1 MQHGNEAYA
10 FYKNL
15 AKKFLCLL
23 ILLSCTRLMFFF
35 CNRAMFA
42 NDSLKNIL
50 LALAVGMRFDIAV
63 LSIINA
69 PIIIF
74 WALSPSL
81 KPTNI
86 FSKIF
91 DLLFFAVNFLAIL
104 IESIDAKFFS
114 FTYYI

>member
-10 FYKNL
+10 FYKNF

-23 ILLSCTRLMFFF
+23 ALLSCTRLMFFF
-35 CNRAMFA
+35 CNHAMFA
-42 NDSLKNIL
+42 NDSLKDIL
-50 LALAVGMRFDIAV
+50 LALAVGIRFDMSV

-74 WALSPSL
+74 WALSPNL

-86 FSKIF
+86 LNKIF
-91 DLLFFAVNFLAIL
+91 DLLFFAVNFFPRAFLL
-104 IESIDAKFFS
+104 SSELTHVYRF
-114 FTYYI
+114 